1 MTLFFVSRTTA
12 RGLGR
17 RMLDEAPD
25 RLISVS
31 DVVVIVDKKDHWIT
45 TIDRHDTH
53 GQTVHPQRRAELL
66 ERYFVISRPS
76 YS

>member
-1 MTLFFVSRTTA
+1 MTLFFVNRDIA

-31 DVVVIVDKKDHWIT
+31 DVVVIVNKKDQWVT
-45 TIDRHDTH
+45 TIDRHDAH
-53 GQTVHPQRRAELL
+53 GQSVHPKRRAELM